1 MMQVMIPVVARQQH
15 LPFMGDT
22 GNLWLS
28 LVPNNHFAG
37 FINTIFSIL
46 KLSDGVE
53 RRISWVRVSLYGRW
67 HTRNNYWIPDIT
79 HMSCC

>member
-1 MMQVMIPVVARQQH
+1 MMQAMIPVVARQQY
-15 LPFMGDT
+15 LPSMGDT

-37 FINTIFSIL
+37 FINTIVSIL

-53 RRISWVRVSLYGRW
+53 RCISWVRLSLWKMVY
-67 HTRNNYWIPDIT
+67 PQ
-79 HMSCC
+79 